1 MNSKDIL
8 TKVRAIPKR
17 TTAGV
22 AVGLFGLFT
31 LLFPKAINEHW
42 QNNIM
47 YIIEALGA
55 TGIADWVWR
64 NKKEALAYIK
74 KLFTKKKK

>member
-1 MNSKDIL
+1 
-8 TKVRAIPKR
+8 
-17 TTAGV
+17 
-22 AVGLFGLFT
+22 
-31 LLFPKAINEHW
+31 
-42 QNNIM
+42 M